1 MYYKYHCGDDVIR
14 VFSYAASIP
23 FDKTVIVEVGSRD
36 YTCSVHKDEKGEFFT
51 WNKQKIYINDW
62 IRMTMAEL
70 RDNLHNEDYWMVSD
84 DLCIA
89 IATDGPENV
98 RLEVPN
104 KLLCLNKDG
113 MSICHIDE
121 TEYNRKVLQNYK
133 LNLMYE
139 GKDGDRRVIDF
150 YTSDLF
156 SMIRS
161 GLITIRDSE
170 KNT

>member
-1 MYYKYHCGDDVIR
+1 MYYKYHCGNEILR
-14 VFSYAASIP
+14 VFSYAASNP
-23 FDKTVIVEVGSRD
+23 FNKTVVVEVGPRD
-36 YTCSVHKDEKGEFFT
+36 YTRSIREDEKGEFFT
-51 WNKQKIYINDW
+51 WNKQKIYVNDW

-70 RDNLHNEDYWMVSD
+70 RDNLHNDDYWMVSD

-98 RLEVPN
+98 RLAVPN
-104 KLLCLNKDG
+104 KLLYLDG
-113 MSICHIDE
+113 DDVSICHIE
-121 TEYNRKVLQNYK
+121 EEFNRKVLQNYK
-133 LNLMYE
+133 LNLVFEDEY
-139 GKDGDRRVIDF
+139 GDRRVRDF

-161 GLITIRDSE
+161 GLITIEDSV